1 MDLKTQY
8 YQSHGIKTLTAVHTK
23 HSNWKKK
30 KGAAL
35 MLTKQIEKD

>member
-30 KGAAL
+30 GAAL